1 MQMMSLSKV
10 KNMKWILLIPVFI
23 LSSCAPPILKEE
35 NNITVSKIE
44 SVDEGYPELARLR
57 VYLSCGGFDA
67 RIIDLPLSANVHV
80 GDRVFWCE
88 EEKVIKFLPPITE
101 KE

>member
-1 MQMMSLSKV
+1 
-10 KNMKWILLIPVFI
+10 MKWILLIPVFT

-35 NNITVSKIE
+35 NNIAVSKIE
-44 SVDEGYPELARLR
+44 SVDFGSLARLQ
-57 VYLSCGGFDA
+57 VHLSGDSLDA
-67 RIIDLPLSANVHV
+67 RIIDLPLSATVHV

-88 EEKVIKFLPPITE
+88 EEKAIKFLPPITE

>member
-1 MQMMSLSKV
+1 
-10 KNMKWILLIPVFI
+10 MKRLLIIPF
-23 LSSCAPPILKEE
+23 LFLCSCQRPTLTEE
-35 NNITVSKIE
+35 NKIIVYKIK
-44 SVDEGYPELARLR
+44 SIGKNLK
-57 VYLSCGGFDA
+57 VYLSSENPNVGCDT
-67 RIIDLPLSANVHV
+67 INLPLSATVHV